1 MEQNSSNKPS
11 RAVGF
16 QRLKTTKV
24 KVGNI
29 YIGGDAPIIVQSM
42 TTAKTADTEA
52 VVAQILRIVEAGG
65 EVVRLTTPTKSD
77 ASNLQNIKAE
87 LLAKG
92 CEVPLVADVH
102 FNPNVAL
109 EAAKWVEKVRINPG
123 NWGDKQRFR
132 ELIALC
138 KERGVAVRIGVNH
151 GSLAPEI
158 VEQYGDTPKGM
169 VESALEFL
177 RIAKDEEF
185 DQVVVS
191 FKSSNTRTMIQ
202 AYRLGVDAMQSEGFY
217 APLHLGVT
225 EAGEG
230 IEGRIKSAVG
240 IGALLVDGIGD
251 TIRVSLT
258 EEPENE
264 IPAAFEILQASRARI
279 STTEVI
285 SCPGCGRTLFDLQG
299 TTKLVKERF
308 KGRAGLK
315 IAVMGCIVNGPG
327 EMADADYGYV
337 GAGGGKVALYKDG
350 QMIEN
355 KIPQQEALDRLE
367 EIINCEL

>member
-1 MEQNSSNKPS
+1 MEQNSNKPS
-11 RAVGF
+11 RVAGF
-16 QRLKTTKV
+16 KRLNTTKV
-24 KVGNI
+24 RVGNI
-29 YIGGDAPIIVQSM
+29 YIGGDSPISVQSM
-42 TTAKTADTEA
+42 TTAKTNDTEA
-52 VVAQILRIVEAGG
+52 VVAQIMRIVEAGG

-77 ASNLQNIKAE
+77 ASNLEKIKAE

-92 CEVPLVADVH
+92 CDVPLVADVH

-138 KERGVAVRIGVNH
+138 KERGVAIRIGVNH
-151 GSLAPEI
+151 GSLAPEM
-158 VEQYGDTPKGM
+158 VEKYGDTPEGM

-177 RIAKDEEF
+177 RIAKEEDF
-185 DQVVVS
+185 DQIVVS

-202 AYRLGVDAMQSEGFY
+202 AYRLGVECMHNEGFY

-240 IGALLVDGIGD
+240 IGTLLVDGIGD

-285 SCPGCGRTLFDLQG
+285 SCPGCGRTLFDLQS
-299 TTKLVKERF
+299 TTKSVKERF

-337 GAGGGKVALYKDG
+337 GAGNGVVTLYKNG
-350 QMIEN
+350 EVAER
-355 KIPQQEALDRLE
+355 KIPQEEALDRLE
-367 EIINCEL
+367 QIIDCQD

>member
-1 MEQNSSNKPS
+1 MFRYKKRE
-11 RAVGF
+11 
-16 QRLKTTKV
+16 TTKV

-29 YIGGDAPIIVQSM
+29 YIGGDAPISVQSM
-42 TTAKTADTEA
+42 TTAKTKDTEE
-52 VVAQILRIVEAGG
+52 VVAQVLRIVEAGG
-65 EVVRLTTPTKSD
+65 EIVRLTTPTKSD
-77 ASNLQNIKAE
+77 ATNLKEIKAR
-87 LLAKG
+87 LVSAG
-92 CEVPLVADVH
+92 CNVPIVADVH
-102 FNPNVAL
+102 FTASVAL
-109 EAAKWVEKVRINPG
+109 EAALYADKVRINPG
-123 NWGDKQRFR
+123 NWGDRERFR
-132 ELIALC
+132 ELIAIC
-138 KERGVAVRIGVNH
+138 KERGVAIRIGVNH
-151 GSLAPEI
+151 GSLAAEM
-158 VEQYGDTPKGM
+158 VEKYGDTPEGM

-177 RIAKDEEF
+177 EIAREENF

-191 FKSSNTRTMIQ
+191 FKSSNTRTMIE
-202 AYRLGVDAMQSEGFY
+202 AYRLGVYEMEQRGY
-217 APLHLGVT
+217 KAPLHLGVT

-230 IEGRIKSAVG
+230 IEGRMKSAVG

-285 SCPGCGRTLFDLQG
+285 SCPGCGRTLYDLQG

-308 KGRAGLK
+308 KGRAGVK

-337 GAGGGKVALYKDG
+337 GAGGGMVSLYKDG
-350 QMIEN
+350 KMVEN
-355 KIPQQEALDRLE
+355 KIPQEMALDRLE
-367 EIINCEL
+367 EIMNGEL